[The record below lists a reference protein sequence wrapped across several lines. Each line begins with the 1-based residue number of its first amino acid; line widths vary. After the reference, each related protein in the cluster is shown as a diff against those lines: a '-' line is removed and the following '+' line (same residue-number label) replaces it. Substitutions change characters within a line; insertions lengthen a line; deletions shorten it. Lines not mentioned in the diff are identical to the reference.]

1 MELEEFVKQEKGCWV
16 RFMKLPPVANEAE
29 AAGNKKAP
37 PPKGGKGGAPADEL
51 KPVFGKAWINFSDL
65 LKPGLKETK

>member
-1 MELEEFVKQEKGCWV
+1 
-16 RFMKLPPVANEAE
+16 MKLPPVVNEAE

-51 KPVFGKAWINFSDL
+51 KPVFGKAWINFADL
-65 LKPGLKETK
+65 QKPGQKETKQRIFLRTCPPV